1 MSKVLPNTQRR
12 LALVLL
18 SAASA
23 SVGASALA
31 DSGAFVVTPT
41 SASLVATMTV
51 TVGTSLGTST
61 DSDTKTVAVTGYSD
75 LVLAPT
81 NPTWTGVTMN
91 TFHID
96 PADVSFHFDLF
107 CFPFIGCQALD
118 VTVTGLV
125 LDTTGPIAS
134 PLTATGGASFA
145 NAPFFLQ
152 GAYTTTGVAT
162 ASGTLANQTTSNFG
176 CRFTPQAGQTV
187 RLDQATLAPITTV
200 VDPASLPSGVNSLT
214 ITFAANLT
222 NTTMSGQWTAIN
234 PYDLD
239 GDGVVNA
246 SDLAIVLSNWGG
258 AKAGDVNDDG
268 IVDASDIA
276 LVLSN
281 WG

>member
-1 MSKVLPNTQRR
+1 MPKIPHRVASTV
-12 LALVLL
+12 L
-18 SAASA
+18 SAVPAMMA
-23 SVGASALA
+23 AHAHG
-31 DSGAFVVTPT
+31 DSEAFVVTPAN
-41 SASLVATMTV
+41 ASLVATMTV

-61 DSDTKTVAVTGYSD
+61 DSDTKTVAVVGSSN

-81 NPTWTGVTMN
+81 SPTWTGVTMD
-91 TFHID
+91 TFHLD

-107 CFPFIGCQALD
+107 CFPFFGCQSLD

-125 LDTTGPIAS
+125 LDTTAPIAS
-134 PLTATGGASFA
+134 PLSATGGASFA

-214 ITFAANLT
+214 ITFAANLA
-222 NTTMSGQWTAIN
+222 NTTMNGQWTPIN

-246 SDLAIVLSNWGG
+246 ADLAILLTNWGG
-258 AKAGDVNDDG
+258 AKLGDLNGDG
-268 IVDASDIA
+268 IINAADLS
-276 LVLSN
+276 LLLSN